1 MSTIPDVIGFGPETE
16 EETSPRMIQESEEGI
31 LETISKSFAEN
42 VEEML
47 FTARLKEAFE
57 VKF

>member
-1 MSTIPDVIGFGPETE
+1 MTTIPDVIGFGPE

-31 LETISKSFAEN
+31 LEIISKSFAEN

-47 FTARLKEAFE
+47 FTARLKEAFG

>member
-1 MSTIPDVIGFGPETE
+1 MSTIPDVIGFGPE

-31 LETISKSFAEN
+31 LEIISKSFAEN

-47 FTARLKEAFE
+47 FTARLKEAFG

>member
-1 MSTIPDVIGFGPETE
+1 MSTIPDVIGFGPET